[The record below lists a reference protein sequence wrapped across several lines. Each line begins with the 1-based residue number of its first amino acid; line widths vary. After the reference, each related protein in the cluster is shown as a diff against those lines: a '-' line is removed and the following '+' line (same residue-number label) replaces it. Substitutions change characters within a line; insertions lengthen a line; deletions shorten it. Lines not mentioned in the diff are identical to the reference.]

1 MKKIY
6 LSKYWKQQLVIMF
19 FIALLIALWLIK
31 FCIFDFISYED
42 LIFVFCV
49 FAILFAYVGFVYVN
63 LFLVSYSIIDSFHKE
78 VAMYSFFGKL
88 VSSLDISGKQTVYYE
103 VIRLIEGT
111 FASSEYMILSNSNFP
126 FYANEKKKSISIV
139 AKKVIESKNQ
149 IIVSKKVGYEILAL
163 YENENKSVYNDS

>member
-1 MKKIY
+1 MKKTY
-6 LSKYWKQQLVIMF
+6 LSKYWKQQFVVMF

-31 FCIFDFISYED
+31 FCIFDFMSYED

-49 FAILFAYVGFVYVN
+49 FSILFAYVGFVYVN

-88 VSSLDISGKQTVYYE
+88 VSSLDISGKQTVYFE

-111 FASSEYMILSNSNFP
+111 FASSEYMILSNSQFP
-126 FYANEKKKSISIV
+126 LYANEKKK
-139 AKKVIESKNQ
+139 AFLLWLKK
-149 IIVSKKVGYEILAL
+149 
-163 YENENKSVYNDS
+163 

>member
-1 MKKIY
+1 MKKTY
-6 LSKYWKQQLVIMF
+6 LSKYWKQQFVVMF
-19 FIALLIALWLIK
+19 FIALLITLWLIK

-49 FAILFAYVGFVYVN
+49 FSILFAYVGFVYVN

-111 FASSEYMILSNSNFP
+111 FASSEYMILSNSQFP
-126 FYANEKKKSISIV
+126 LYANEKKKSISIV
-139 AKKVIESKNQ
+139 AKKVIESKN
-149 IIVSKKVGYEILAL
+149 L
-163 YENENKSVYNDS
+163 NN